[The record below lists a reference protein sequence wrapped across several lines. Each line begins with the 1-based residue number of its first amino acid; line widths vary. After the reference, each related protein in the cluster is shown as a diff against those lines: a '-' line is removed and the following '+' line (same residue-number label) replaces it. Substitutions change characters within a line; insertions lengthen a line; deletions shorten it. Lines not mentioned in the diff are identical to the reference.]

1 MNWRLGLLLAALLG
15 SAPMAPA
22 QTAGS
27 ANGVFLVASP
37 VQLDPNF
44 RRSVV
49 LVTQMTGGG
58 SVGFIMNR
66 PGPRSLAQ
74 ILPDNKLMQR
84 FTEPIYLGGPVE
96 ATGLFAV
103 FRAGENPPGA
113 LRVLSEVSFAMDP
126 AVLEQ
131 LLHTP
136 PSQVRFFNG
145 YAGWAPGQLAREL
158 SRGGWLALNADADTV
173 FRKDTDTLWQELLV
187 RARAL
192 SATRPP
198 GDTAAAADRG
208 GGDQLSAVS
217 SDTPRRARRVSHRL
231 GR

>member
-1 MNWRLGLLLAALLG
+1 
-15 SAPMAPA
+15 MAPA
-22 QTAGS
+22 QSAGS

-37 VQLDPNF
+37 GQSDPNF

-58 SVGFIMNR
+58 SVGFIINR

-74 ILPDNKLMQR
+74 ILPDNKLMRR
-84 FTEPIYLGGPVE
+84 FSEPIYLGGPVE
-96 ATGLFAV
+96 ADGLFAV

-113 LRVLSEVSFAMDP
+113 LRVLGEVSFAMDP

-131 LLHTP
+131 LLYTP
-136 PSQVRFFNG
+136 PSQVRLFNG

-158 SRGGWLALNADADTV
+158 TRGGWLVLNADADTV
-173 FRKDTDTLWQELLV
+173 FRKNTDTLWQELLV

-192 SATRPP
+192 TATLPP
-198 GDTAAAADRG
+198 GDTDAAADGRG
-208 GGDQLSAVS
+208 ARDQLSAVS